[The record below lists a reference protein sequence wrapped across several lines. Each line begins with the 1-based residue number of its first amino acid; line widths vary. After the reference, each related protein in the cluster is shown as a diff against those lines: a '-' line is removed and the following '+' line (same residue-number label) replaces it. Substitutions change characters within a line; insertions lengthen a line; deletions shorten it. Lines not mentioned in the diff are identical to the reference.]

1 MKLSFDPNKFLVFL
15 PRRVYQ
21 GANERRSVVLI
32 HLDCEESERLHT
44 PVYIIAEAQCSELDN
59 FSLKRGR
66 AIALSRIESQLKD
79 RQAAIRGVY
88 SAKHTDLFDT
98 EGEFRYKR
106 MTTPLSYLPFPPG
119 LVGRFDDLL
128 CDQHDQA

>member
-1 MKLSFDPNKFLVFL
+1 MKLSFGPNKFLVFL
-15 PRRVYQ
+15 PRRVYK
-21 GANERRSVVLI
+21 GSHERRSVVLI
-32 HLDCEESERLHT
+32 HLDCDESERLHI
-44 PVYIIAEAQCSELDN
+44 PVYIIAEAQCSEVDN

-79 RQAAIRGVY
+79 RQASIRGVY
-88 SAKHTDLFDT
+88 SVKHNELFDP

-106 MTTPLSYLPFPPG
+106 ITTPLSYLPFPPG

-128 CDQHDQA
+128 CEQHG